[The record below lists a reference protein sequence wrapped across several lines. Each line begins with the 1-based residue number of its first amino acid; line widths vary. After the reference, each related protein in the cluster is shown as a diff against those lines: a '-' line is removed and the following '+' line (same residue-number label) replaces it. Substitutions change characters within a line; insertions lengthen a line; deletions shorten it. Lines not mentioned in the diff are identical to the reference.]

1 MENTYYLKD
10 YIEAVKNFV
19 NDTKNWGNLD
29 TYKHYVAVSSNWIE
43 SEDNQENGLNLAWS
57 FKKENLTNSE
67 IVEEFYKQVINI
79 LNSNIENDVD
89 YLEFIKIKYN

>member
-10 YIEAVKNFV
+10 YVEAVKKFV

-29 TYKHYVAVSSNWIE
+29 AYKYYIAVGSNWIE
-43 SEDNQENGLNLAWS
+43 SKDNQENGLDLAWS

>member
-10 YIEAVKNFV
+10 YIEAVKKFV

-29 TYKHYVAVSSNWIE
+29 TYKYYIAVGSNWIE
-43 SEDNQENGLNLAWS
+43 SKDNQENGLDLAWS

>member
-1 MENTYYLKD
+1 MEKTYYLKD
-10 YIEAVKNFV
+10 YIEAVKKFV
-19 NDTKNWGNLD
+19 KDTKNWGNLD
-29 TYKHYVAVSSNWIE
+29 IYKHYIAVGSNCIE

-79 LNSNIENDVD
+79 LNLNIENDVD

>member
-1 MENTYYLKD
+1 MENTYCLKD
-10 YIEAVKNFV
+10 YIKAVKKFV

-29 TYKHYVAVSSNWIE
+29 IYKHYIAVGSNWIE
-43 SEDNQENGLNLAWS
+43 SEDNQENGLDLAWS